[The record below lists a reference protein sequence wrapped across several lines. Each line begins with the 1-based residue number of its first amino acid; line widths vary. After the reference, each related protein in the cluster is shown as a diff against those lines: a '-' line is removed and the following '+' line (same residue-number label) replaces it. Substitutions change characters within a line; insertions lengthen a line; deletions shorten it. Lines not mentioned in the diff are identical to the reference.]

1 MTGEVES
8 CGTWVPDVWHL
19 GGCHSSSS
27 ISKDGE
33 RTPMQSPSRNWV
45 RTPELASL
53 LAVGSNLCLCLM
65 SGSYHFCPLCP
76 VKEVFFSLKVSKL
89 LLFILTKLMI

>member
-1 MTGEVES
+1 MTGEVEPH
-8 CGTWVPDVWHL
+8 GTWVPDVWHL
-19 GGCHSSSS
+19 TGCHSPSS

-33 RTPMQSPSRNWV
+33 HTPMQSPSRNWV

-53 LAVGSNLCLCLM
+53 LAVGSNPCLCLM
-65 SGSYHFCPLCP
+65 SDSHHFCPLCA

-89 LLFILTKLMI
+89 LLFILTELMI